1 MEINN
6 TPMGVSMEEE
16 VVWVRG
22 AGDKGLAIGI
32 AWLHDPSEPQ
42 LPHKMRE
49 MGCIAKDHYHLKL
62 HNL

>member
-32 AWLHDPSEPQ
+32 AWLRGPSEPR
-42 LPHKMRE
+42 LPHKMRG
-49 MGCIAKDHYHLKL
+49 MDCIAKGHYHLKL